1 MAIYLKWKG
10 EATAAD
16 VPWAPE
22 MRLGVSRLLKPPRD
36 TSHWKWKQLE
46 STHKKLFPGEVFES
60 QKWCSNYS
68 NLSENGNQAWQIL
81 VTQSYKA
88 QQISSKISDFLLFSI
103 PLKLQ
108 IVPFPQTFG
117 IHRSL
122 LFTCISRASTA
133 LFVSKRKRSN
143 WSKLPTVFQRPSA
156 AWPERWTSRSQP
168 SPRGWLTAKVVTWRA
183 EKNEANFGYFVSSR
197 VRPDAL
203 HMEGPGQQ
211 LERDD
216 GRSLRWFSR
225 EMMKPAALQVCTE
238 TLAFQ
243 PAKLEVKVLVWDFKG
258 TATHKHDQSLINK
271 DKAIIVRLVDYLWSR
286 QAKCKTNKHLLCLCP
301 VMYWYLFRWSRWLS
315 RSSIAR
321 EGWRRRSRRRII
333 LKPVQL
339 AAGAIRPLPPAYFT
353 SHIIAHVRIES
364 KSPSILTS
372 ISENLICL
380 QFFPIPFLGWICQHP
395 PKKNHHHINP

>member
-1 MAIYLKWKG
+1 MERRSHRCRRPLGTWDG
-10 EATAAD
+10 D
-16 VPWAPE
+16 SVCPGCWSHPE
-22 MRLGVSRLLKPPRD
+22 TPR
-36 TSHWKWKQLE
+36 TGNENSSE

-183 EKNEANFGYFVSSR
+183 EKNEANFGYFISSR

-203 HMEGPGQQ
+203 HMEGPGTSSWKGMTGEVFDGSHVKWWNQ
-211 LERDD
+211 LLFKFVQKLWLS
-216 GRSLRWFSR
+216 SLQSWKWKSWS
-225 EMMKPAALQVCTE
+225 E
-238 TLAFQ
+238 TLKVRQ
-243 PAKLEVKVLVWDFKG
+243 P
-258 TATHKHDQSLINK
+258 HKHDQSLINK